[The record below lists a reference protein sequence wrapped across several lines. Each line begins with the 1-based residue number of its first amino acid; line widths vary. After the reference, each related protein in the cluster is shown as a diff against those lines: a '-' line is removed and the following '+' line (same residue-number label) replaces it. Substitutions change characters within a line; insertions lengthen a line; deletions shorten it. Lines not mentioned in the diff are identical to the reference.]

1 MPMNAKG
8 PTARPG
14 QDPPCGDAAP
24 PTQVNAAL
32 LQVFDDLPN
41 AAHVRL
47 PVVAALF
54 SVSAATVW
62 RWCKA
67 GHLPKPKRIGGVAL
81 WNVGTLRAFLA
92 SSAVEDHSGNQ
103 RASEPSH
110 AAADPN
116 DLDRGPPST
125 MPGSQRPTP

>member
-1 MPMNAKG
+1 MPINAKG

-14 QDPPCGDAAP
+14 RDPPCGDAAP
-24 PTQVNAAL
+24 PPQVNAAS

-67 GHLPKPKRIGGVAL
+67 GHLPRPTRIGGVAL

-92 SSAVEDHSGNQ
+92 SPAVEDPSGNQ
-103 RASEPSH
+103 RVRAPSH
-110 AAADPN
+110 ADPT
-116 DLDRGPPST
+116 DSDRGPPAT
-125 MPGSQRPTP
+125 RPGLKRPTP

>member
-1 MPMNAKG
+1 MPMEAADVPASQSRAPVGENAQ
-8 PTARPG
+8 PG
-14 QDPPCGDAAP
+14 TPPRAAS
-24 PTQVNAAL
+24 
-32 LQVFDDLPN
+32 LQTFDELPN

-47 PVVAALF
+47 PIVAALF

-67 GHLPKPKRIGGVAL
+67 GHLPKPTRIGGVAL

-92 SSAVEDHSGNQ
+92 SSAVEDPSRNQ
-103 RASEPSH
+103 WASAATH

-116 DLDRGPPST
+116 ESDPGPPAT
-125 MPGSQRPTP
+125 IPGS